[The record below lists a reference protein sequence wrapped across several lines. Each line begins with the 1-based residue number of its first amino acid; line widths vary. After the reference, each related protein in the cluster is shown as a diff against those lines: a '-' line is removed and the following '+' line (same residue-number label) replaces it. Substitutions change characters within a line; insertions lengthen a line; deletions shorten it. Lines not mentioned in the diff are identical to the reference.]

1 MGIGLI
7 RSLKPKVKLFS
18 VFLTIL
24 MYQNTSFD
32 YVSLAGKKKEDIE
45 NFINEGVYQ
54 IEKLKADGWIT
65 DIKYDD
71 EVYT

>member
-1 MGIGLI
+1 
-7 RSLKPKVKLFS
+7 
-18 VFLTIL
+18 
-24 MYQNTSFD
+24 MYQNTSFN
-32 YVSLAGKKKEDIE
+32 YVSLTGKKKEDIE

-71 EVYT
+71 EVYTWKNTPQTFLF